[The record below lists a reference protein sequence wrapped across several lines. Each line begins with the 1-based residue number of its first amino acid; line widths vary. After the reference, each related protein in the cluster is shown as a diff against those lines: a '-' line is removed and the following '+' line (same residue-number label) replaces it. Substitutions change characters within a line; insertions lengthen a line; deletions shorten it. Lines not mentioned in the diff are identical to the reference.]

1 MSTFFLLFL
10 PVIIPILGGFGVL
23 LLRFQ
28 SRTAR
33 QIYVGIIV
41 VVTMLLSLTAIFAA
55 PKGQMITLIP
65 FTEQYGIALKIDG
78 MAVLFGLI
86 LCTLWVVATFYA
98 FEYMKHEGKEN
109 KFFAFYT
116 MSFGVAMGLAFSAN
130 MLTFYLF
137 YELLTLGTL
146 PLVMHAMN
154 PQALYAGKKYIIYSI
169 GGASFAFIAMVFMMY
184 YGTTLNFTFGGVFDA
199 AAIAGQ
205 EQWLLVVFVLA
216 FFGFGIKAAVFP
228 LSGWLPSAGVAPTP
242 VTALLHAVA
251 VVNAGVYALV
261 RLIYYTFGTEMLLNT
276 WAQYT
281 VMAASLVTIVYGSSM
296 ALRTQHLKRRLAYS
310 TVSNLSYMI
319 FGLTMM
325 TPAGMV
331 GGLTHMVVHSILKI
345 LAFFCVGAILYKTH
359 KEYVYEINGFGR
371 KMPIT
376 MATFTIAGIGLM
388 GIPPLPGFLSKWNL
402 GTAAVESGN
411 PLAYAGIGVLILS
424 TLLTALY
431 IMQIV
436 FKAYFPNKDINTVP
450 LTNDV
455 KDPNLFMTIPFI
467 LLAVAAVV
475 LGIYHVPLMQL
486 LQTVANGL
494 F

>member
-10 PVIIPILGGFGVL
+10 PVIVPILGGFGV
-23 LLRFQ
+23 FIAKFKN
-28 SRTAR
+28 RTAR
-33 QIYVGIIV
+33 QIYVGAVVIV
-41 VVTMLLSLTAIFAA
+41 NMILSLVAIFVA
-55 PKGQMITLIP
+55 PKDQTVTLIP
-65 FTEQYGIALKIDG
+65 FTENYSIALRLDG
-78 MAVLFGLI
+78 MAVLFGFI
-86 LCTLWVVATFYA
+86 LCTLWVVATFYS

-109 KFFAFYT
+109 KFFGFYT
-116 MSFGVAMGLAFSAN
+116 MSFGIAMGLAFSAN
-130 MLTFYLF
+130 LLTFYLF

-154 PQALYAGKKYIIYSI
+154 KQALYAGKKYIIYSI

-184 YGTTLNFTFGGVFDA
+184 YGSSLNFTFGGVLDMVQ
-199 AAIAGQ
+199 IAGR

-216 FFGFGIKAAVFP
+216 FFGFGVKAAVFP
-228 LSGWLPSAGVAPTP
+228 LSSWLPAAGVAPTP

-261 RLIYYTFGTEMLLNT
+261 RLIYYTFGTEFLSGS
-276 WAQYT
+276 WAQYV
-281 VMAASLVTIVYGSSM
+281 VMSAALVTIVYGSSM
-296 ALRTQHLKRRLAYS
+296 ALRTPHLKRRLAYS

-319 FGLTMM
+319 FGLTIM

-359 KEYVYEINGFGR
+359 REYVYEINGFGR

-376 MATFTIAGIGLM
+376 MATFTISAIGLM

-431 IMQIV
+431 MMQIV
-436 FKAYFPNKDINTVP
+436 FKAYFPNKEIDVATLNK
-450 LTNDV
+450 DV

-467 LLAVAAVV
+467 LLAIAAIV
-475 LGIYHVPLMQL
+475 LGIYHQPLMDMFSNI
-486 LQTVANGL
+486 AHGL